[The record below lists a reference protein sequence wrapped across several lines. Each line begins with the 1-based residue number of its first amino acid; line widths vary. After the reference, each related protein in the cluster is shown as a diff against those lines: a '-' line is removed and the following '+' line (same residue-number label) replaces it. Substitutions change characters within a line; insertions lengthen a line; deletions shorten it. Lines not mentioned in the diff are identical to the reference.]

1 MQLFG
6 RIINSS
12 RFFSLIV
19 AGRLATSVAATDP
32 SRPWQRGF
40 QTPASPIAEGIV
52 AFHDDLRIFLTGI
65 LCFVRYVLAVCLHR
79 FGRTTTADGLAHP
92 VDRLVHASTL
102 EII

>member
-1 MQLFG
+1 MYSIG

-12 RFFSLIV
+12 RLFSLLI
-19 AGRLATSVAATDP
+19 AGGLATSLVAADP

-65 LCFVRYVLAVCLHR
+65 LCFVRYVLTVCLHR